1 MSYRFLNVQ
10 RKGAVAHVRLN
21 RAQVR
26 NAFNGEVVA
35 ELTDW
40 STRVRTEPGVRVAVL
55 SGEGKVFCAGAD
67 VEWLSSTMNFTAAQY
82 AEDAQALHAMLS
94 SLNTLPVP
102 LIARI
107 HGAAIAGG
115 VGLASVCDIA
125 IAADDTIFAITEI
138 KIGIV
143 PAVISPFVLAKIGTS
158 AARCTFL
165 SGGRFSARRALEIGL
180 VHEVVPAADIDAS
193 VDRYVGEIL
202 MAGPEAVAA
211 AKALIRAV
219 AGLEPED
226 AAPITAAII
235 AERRASAEGQA
246 GMRAF
251 LNKQRPPWIA

>member
-1 MSYRFLNVQ
+1 MNYRFLKVE
-10 RKGAVAHVRLN
+10 RKGAVAYVSLN
-21 RAQVR
+21 RAEVR
-26 NAFNGEVVA
+26 NAFNREVVA
-35 ELTDW
+35 ELTEW
-40 STRVRTEPGVRVAVL
+40 STRVRSEPGVRTAVL

-67 VEWLSSTMNFTAAQY
+67 IEWLSATMNFTAAQY
-82 AEDAQALHAMLS
+82 AEDARALHVMLS
-94 SLNTLPVP
+94 SLDTLPFP

-115 VGLASVCDIA
+115 VGLTSVCDIA
-125 IAADDTIFAITEI
+125 IAAEDTIFAITEI

-143 PAVISPFVLAKIGTS
+143 PAVISPFVLAKIDAS

-165 SGGRFSARRALEIGL
+165 TGGRFSARRALEIGL
-180 VHEVVPAADIDAS
+180 VHEVVSAADLDDG

-202 MAGPEAVAA
+202 TAGPEAVAV
-211 AKALIRAV
+211 AKSLIRTV
-219 AGLEPED
+219 AGLKPED

-251 LNKQRPPWIA
+251 LNKQPPPWIA